1 MKFTARTITALAL
14 PVGKTDYCWWDDE
27 IAGFG
32 YRQRVG
38 AGGKM
43 LRSWILQYKHA
54 GSTRRLLIGSVAALG
69 AEQARAEARKA
80 RAKVELGQDPQS
92 DKVARRDKDR
102 HTMRALVEQYLA
114 AKKVRPRTFVEI
126 SRYLTEHFKSFGN
139 MPVDSVTRRDVAA
152 RLVAIKNKS
161 GAATAGAARNALSA
175 MFAWAMGEG
184 LAESNPVIGTNRPET
199 NGARER
205 VLSDDELVRVWDA
218 CDDGS
223 EHSTV
228 VKLLI
233 LTGCRRAEVGDL
245 CWAWFPPDMST
256 FTIPAAHSKN
266 GRPHT
271 LPVMPM
277 MRSIIDTVP
286 HMANRDQLFGER
298 SHGFTR
304 WHCKSEL
311 DERSGVTGWTLHDLR
326 RTVATRMAD
335 IGVQPHI
342 IEAALNHQSGSKRG
356 VAGTYNR
363 SPYAN
368 EVRNALAT
376 LERYIGLIIDD
387 NLRVAHQAYLAR
399 GDDAAREKAHNAFR
413 DAITAGGAKWTKHVA
428 LIERGNV
435 VAFPQTA

>member
-1 MKFTARTITALAL
+1 MKLTARTITALAL
-14 PVGKTDYCWWDDE
+14 PVGKNDYCWWDDE

-32 YRQRVG
+32 YRARVG

-43 LRSWILQYKHA
+43 LKSWILQYKHA

-80 RAKVELGQDPQS
+80 RAKVELGHDPQG
-92 DKVARRDKDR
+92 DKVERRDKDR
-102 HTMRALVEQYLA
+102 HTMRGVIEQYLA
-114 AKKVRPRTFVEI
+114 AKKSAVRPRTFVEI
-126 SRYLTEHFKSFGN
+126 SRYLTEHFKSLHN
-139 MPVDSVTRRDVAA
+139 SPIDTVTRRDVAA
-152 RLVAIKNKS
+152 RLVAIKNTS

-205 VLSDDELVRVWDA
+205 VLSDDELARVWAA

-223 EHSTV
+223 EHSAV

-233 LTGCRRAEVGDL
+233 LTACRRAEIGDL
-245 CWAWFPPDMST
+245 CWTWFPPDMSSL
-256 FTIPAAHSKN
+256 TIPAAHSKN

-277 MRSIIDTVP
+277 MREIIDTVP
-286 HMANRDQLFGER
+286 HLANRDQLFGER

-304 WHCKSEL
+304 WHCKAEL
-311 DERSGVTGWTLHDLR
+311 DQRSGVTGWTLHDLR

-335 IGVQPHI
+335 LGVQPHV
-342 IEAALNHQSGSKRG
+342 IEAVLNHQSGSKRG
-356 VAGTYNR
+356 VAGIYNR
-363 SPYAN
+363 SSYTN
-368 EVRNALAT
+368 EVRNALA
-376 LERYIGLIIDD
+376 LWADHIRSLVE
-387 NLRVAHQAYLAR
+387 
-399 GDDAAREKAHNAFR
+399 
-413 DAITAGGAKWTKHVA
+413 GGKRKVLT
-428 LIERGNV
+428 
-435 VAFPQTA
+435 FPQTA